1 MLEAGNRGW
10 SRYEAVGL
18 HERLCLRQPNSTSKS
33 QFLFRKFVFCREDAL
48 LLCVTD
54 VHRRGDIDRLASEWR
69 AAGAA

>member
-1 MLEAGNRGW
+1 VLRGSDVAARW
-10 SRYEAVGL
+10 
-18 HERLCLRQPNSTSKS
+18 ERLVRRGIVAGLPLGRHYPE
-33 QFLFRKFVFCREDAL
+33 LEDAL